1 MKTLKLDNDQISL
14 IKKAIDYYNED
25 VEKEYLRLV
34 NTAITEEQR
43 KLHTQERTIIDGLN
57 SKLDKK

>member
-14 IKKAIDYYNED
+14 IKKSINKYSKETEN
-25 VEKEYLRLV
+25 EYLRLL
-34 NTAITEEQR
+34 NTSITPEQR
-43 KLHTQERTIIDGLN
+43 KEYTQEREVINGIL

>member
-1 MKTLKLDNDQISL
+1 MKTLKLDGDQISL
-14 IKKAIDYYNED
+14 IKRAIDHYNED
-25 VEKEYLRLV
+25 IEKEYLRLV

-57 SKLDKK
+57 AKLDKK

>member
-14 IKKAIDYYNED
+14 IKKSINKYSKETEN
-25 VEKEYLRLV
+25 EYLRLL
-34 NTAITEEQR
+34 NTSITPEQR
-43 KLHTQERTIIDGLN
+43 KEYTQERELINGLL

>member
-14 IKKAIDYYNED
+14 IKKSINKYSKETEN
-25 VEKEYLRLV
+25 EYLRML
-34 NTAITEEQR
+34 NTSITPEQR
-43 KLHTQERTIIDGLN
+43 KEYAQERELINGLL